1 MSTISIAGDMLRRH
15 EGFSRWAYQDTVGKW
30 TVGIGRNIDKNGGPG
45 ITEEE
50 ALHLLANDLQNTSVA
65 MEKTFP
71 WFSGMNEARQAA
83 ILDMAFNIGLP
94 SFQRFRQT
102 IALLEQENYA
112 AAADEMLRST
122 WAAQVGARATELA
135 GIIRTGEL

>member
-1 MSTISIAGDMLRRH
+1 MSAISIAGDMLRRH
-15 EGFSRWAYQDTVGKW
+15 EGFSRWAYPDTVGKW

-50 ALHLLANDLQNTSVA
+50 ALYLLANDLQNTSA
-65 MEKTFP
+65 ALEKTFP

-83 ILDMAFNIGLP
+83 ILDMVFNIGLP

-122 WAAQVGARATELA
+122 WASQVGARATELA